1 MIFSPPQYI
10 EIRYRPSYTEIADT
24 DIYLRY
30 QATEN
35 ELIESR
41 ESSEYVRKKIA
52 QIELHDRMKQLA
64 SLPANWDTFGTERP
78 SQEAISAAA
87 QIAESFIGF
96 GLVPD
101 AIVPSAEGGVAVCFL
116 RNQKYAD
123 IECLNS
129 GEVLAVR
136 YSSQDDPQAWA
147 VPANIAPDAT
157 VQTVSQYLSA

>member
-1 MIFSPPQYI
+1 LIFSPPQFV
-10 EIRYRPSYTEIADT
+10 EIGYRPSYSEIADA

-30 QATEN
+30 QTTEN
-35 ELIESR
+35 DLIASR
-41 ESSEYVRKKIA
+41 EGSEYVRRKIA
-52 QIELHDRMKQLA
+52 EIELCVRMNQLA
-64 SLPANWDTFGTERP
+64 SLPSNWDTFETERP
-78 SQEAISAAA
+78 SQQAIATATM
-87 QIAESFIGF
+87 IAESFIKF

-147 VPANIAPDAT
+147 IRANIAPDAT

>member
-1 MIFSPPQYI
+1 LIFSPPQYV
-10 EIRYRPSYTEIADT
+10 EIGYRPSYSEIADAN
-24 DIYLRY
+24 IFLRY
-30 QATEN
+30 QATEID
-35 ELIESR
+35 LIESR
-41 ESSEYVRKKIA
+41 DSSEYVRRKIA
-52 QIELHDRMKQLA
+52 QIELCAMMNQLA
-64 SLPANWDTFGTERP
+64 SLPPNWDTFETERP
-78 SQEAISAAA
+78 SQQAIAAA
-87 QIAESFIGF
+87 TGIAESFINF

-147 VPANIAPDAT
+147 VRANVAPDET